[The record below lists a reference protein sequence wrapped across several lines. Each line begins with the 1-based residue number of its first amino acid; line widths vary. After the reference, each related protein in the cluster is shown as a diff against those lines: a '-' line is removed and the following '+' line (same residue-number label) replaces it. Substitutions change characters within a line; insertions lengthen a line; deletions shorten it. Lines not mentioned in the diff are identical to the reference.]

1 LVDFLDNYPFGA
13 RRIEMFA
20 TRGQKLL
27 LIILVMVAALSVMA
41 SWLLFKP
48 EAGTALAQGGGEGD
62 KKTDNYEA
70 WQEAVKSR
78 DPSAS
83 TAFVALPEGG
93 DIGPQSDGSGVEVL
107 SMGAFKNDGDSVDSW
122 FNYFLGGYFRND
134 GDEVAC
140 FMAPTYPP
148 NGAALTQV
156 RISILD
162 QSASSDILFAELKRV
177 KLTTGV
183 VDYMSGGDVPW
194 NDPSPVELMAG
205 IVPGT
210 EVVSNDY
217 AYYFHLCFP
226 PSSGVDVLFYG
237 ARLFYAP

>member
-1 LVDFLDNYPFGA
+1 
-13 RRIEMFA
+13 MFA

-27 LIILVMVAALSVMA
+27 LIILIMVAALSVMA

-62 KKTDNYEA
+62 KKTNNYEA
-70 WQEAVKSR
+70 WQEAARSR
-78 DPSAS
+78 DSSAP
-83 TAFVALPEGG
+83 TAFVALSEGG

-122 FNYFLGGYFRND
+122 FNYFLGGFFRND
-134 GDEVAC
+134 GDQYAC

-148 NGAALTQV
+148 DGATLTQV
-156 RISILD
+156 RMSILD
-162 QSASSDILFAELKRV
+162 QSASSDISFAELKRV

-183 VDYMSGGDVPW
+183 VDYMAGGNVPW

-205 IVPGT
+205 IAVGT

-226 PSSGVDVLFYG
+226 PSSGADVLFYG
-237 ARLFYAP
+237 ARLFYTTP